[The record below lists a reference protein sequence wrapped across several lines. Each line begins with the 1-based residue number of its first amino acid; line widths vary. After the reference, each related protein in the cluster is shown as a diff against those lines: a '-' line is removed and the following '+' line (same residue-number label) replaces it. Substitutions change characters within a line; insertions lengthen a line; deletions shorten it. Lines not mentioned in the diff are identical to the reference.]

1 MASPMAWVLAAHA
14 VRRLSRRAEM
24 ASPAAH
30 VLCLVAGSAVVALL
44 SPLPPALVALA
55 LTRHAAT
62 FGLYYV
68 STGGLVG
75 WQPGVISFVFLYT
88 FRVLE
93 RRRG

>member
-1 MASPMAWVLAAHA
+1 MGLRPRVFLLLA
-14 VRRLSRRAEM
+14 
-24 ASPAAH
+24 
-30 VLCLVAGSAVVALL
+30 GW
-44 SPLPPALVALA
+44 ALVALA